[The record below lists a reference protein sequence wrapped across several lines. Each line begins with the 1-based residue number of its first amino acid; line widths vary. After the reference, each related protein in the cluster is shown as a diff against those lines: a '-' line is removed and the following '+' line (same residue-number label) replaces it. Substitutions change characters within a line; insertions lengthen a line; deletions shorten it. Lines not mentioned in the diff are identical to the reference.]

1 MELRLDREKSYGLV
15 LEGGGAR
22 GAYQIGAW
30 RALREAGISL
40 SAVAGTSVGA
50 LNGALICMDDLK
62 RAEFIWK
69 NIRWS
74 HVMDVD
80 DSVMEAVREMR
91 RLRGSAPNLK
101 RVLGEAG
108 RIIRGGGLD
117 ITPLRRLIERAADE
131 ERIRASRQELYAVTY
146 CLTDHCPVVVDIK
159 SLPEGEIAQMLLASA
174 YLPGFKREKIGGKY
188 YTDGCRTNN
197 VPVDVLID
205 RGYKDIIVI
214 RIYGVGVDTEKHLR
228 VPEDVHLYHIAPQV
242 SLGGILEFDGRKA
255 RRNLALGYADARRL
269 LYGS

>member
-1 MELRLDREKSYGLV
+1 M
-15 LEGGGAR
+15 
-22 GAYQIGAW
+22 
-30 RALREAGISL
+30 
-40 SAVAGTSVGA
+40 
-50 LNGALICMDDLK
+50 
-62 RAEFIWK
+62 
-69 NIRWS
+69 
-74 HVMDVD
+74 
-80 DSVMEAVREMR
+80 
-91 RLRGSAPNLK
+91 
-101 RVLGEAG
+101 
-108 RIIRGGGLD
+108 
-117 ITPLRRLIERAADE
+117 
-131 ERIRASRQELYAVTY
+131 TY
-146 CLTDHCPVVVDIK
+146 CLTDHCPVVADIK
-159 SLPEGEIAQMLLASA
+159 SLPKGEIAQMLLASA

-228 VPEDVHLYHIAPQV
+228 VPEDVRLYHIAPQV

>member
-1 MELRLDREKSYGLV
+1 MEPKLDLTKEYGLV
-15 LEGGGAR
+15 LEGGGAK

-30 RALREAGISL
+30 RALKEAGVKIRGVS
-40 SAVAGTSVGA
+40 GTSVGA
-50 LNGALICMDDLK
+50 LNGALICMDDLEK
-62 RAEFIWK
+62 AEKLWA
-69 NIRWS
+69 NIS
-74 HVMDVD
+74 YSQVMDVD
-80 DSVMEAVREMR
+80 DALMR
-91 RLRGSAPNLK
+91 RLFDKSQMTGELWRETLK
-101 RVLGEAG
+101 EVFRLLGE
-108 RIIRGGGLD
+108 GGMD
-117 ITPLRRLIERAADE
+117 IAPLRRLIERAADE

-146 CLTDHCPVVVDIK
+146 CLTDHCPVVADIK
-159 SLPEGEIAQMLLASA
+159 SLPKGEIAQMLLASA

-228 VPEDVHLYHIAPQV
+228 VPEDVRLYHIAPQV

-269 LYGS
+269 LYGA

>member
-1 MELRLDREKSYGLV
+1 
-15 LEGGGAR
+15 
-22 GAYQIGAW
+22 
-30 RALREAGISL
+30 
-40 SAVAGTSVGA
+40 
-50 LNGALICMDDLK
+50 MDDVIALFHRYKDPVYRLALSFTGSPADAEDVTQTVFLK
-62 RAEFIWK
+62 YLETQPELEEGKERAWLLQVTA
-69 NIRWS
+69 NQCRDLW
-74 HVMDVD
+74 
-80 DSVMEAVREMR
+80 R
-91 RLRGSAPNLK
+91 RLRRRATVPLEEARAVAVLPPKVETVWETVKTLK
-101 RVLGEAG
+101 PMD
-108 RIIRGGGLD
+108 RG
-117 ITPLRRLIERAADE
+117 A
-131 ERIRASRQELYAVTY
+131 LYLFYYEGYST
-146 CLTDHCPVVVDIK
+146 
-159 SLPEGEIAQMLLASA
+159 GEIAQMLLASA

-228 VPEDVHLYHIAPQV
+228 VPEDVRLYHIAPQV